1 MKAKTTMKATTKII
15 IVLTYSFYVS
25 ILVLFFYLCVT
36 NGDKKQTVIPEETIE
51 YEKPVTI
58 TDSNR
63 IDYDWVNDNELHVNK
78 RSVYDYMINDK

>member
-1 MKAKTTMKATTKII
+1 MKATTKII

-25 ILVLFFYLCVT
+25 ILVFFLYMCIT
-36 NGDKKQTVIPEETIE
+36 YGNKKQTVIPAKTIE

-63 IDYDWVNDNELHVNK
+63 IDYDWVNDDELHVNK

>member
-1 MKAKTTMKATTKII
+1 MKATTKII

-25 ILVLFFYLCVT
+25 ILVFFLYMCIT
-36 NGDKKQTVIPEETIE
+36 YGNKKQTAISEETLE

-78 RSVYDYMINDK
+78 RSVYDYMITEK